1 MAKKKIK
8 PVAIIV
14 SKFNEEI
21 TNGLLEGALATFDKN
36 GFDKRNIKIFY
47 CPGAFEIPFVAK
59 KLCRKKKYSAII
71 CLGAVIKGETA
82 HFEFISFAVSK
93 GIQQVMLE
101 FEIPISF
108 GVLTTYTVEQAK
120 ARSSNDENN
129 KGREAA
135 LSAIELLKMK
145 L

>member
-21 TNGLLEGALATFDKN
+21 TKGLLDGALATLHAH
-36 GFDKRNIKIFY
+36 GFDKKSVKIFY

-59 KLCRKKKYSAII
+59 KLCKKKKYSAII

-82 HFEFISFAVSK
+82 HFEFISSAVSR

-101 FEIPISF
+101 YEIPVIF
-108 GVLTTYTVEQAK
+108 GVITTYNEEQAK
-120 ARSSNDENN
+120 ARSANDENN

-135 LSAIELLKMK
+135 LAAIELLKLK
-145 L
+145 I